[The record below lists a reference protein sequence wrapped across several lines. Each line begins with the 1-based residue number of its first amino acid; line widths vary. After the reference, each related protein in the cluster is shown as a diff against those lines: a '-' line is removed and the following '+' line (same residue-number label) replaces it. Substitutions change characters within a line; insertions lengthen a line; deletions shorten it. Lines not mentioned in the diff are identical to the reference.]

1 MLSVGVIDS
10 GVNRAW
16 LSGSKSRISGVHI
29 LRQANGAISVHPDDL
44 VDHLNHGTICIRIIE
59 KYVRSVHFEVIK
71 IFDHVPTAPENV
83 LIKAIKWC
91 IERKVDVIN
100 LSLGIECETMSAA
113 LIEVCDLAYE
123 KNIPII
129 AASHNNFNVSF
140 PAFYPKVFSVG
151 KLPGSIDSLMYLENS
166 PINFFTK
173 GDVIA
178 DSSRFSGS
186 SFACSRIT
194 GEVLKIFTEKGKLS
208 IDSLKEELIRK
219 AQVIKPATPVFGQRY
234 SYTDPDAFDEKEV
247 RPIAQR
253 YLKWKNKYPD
263 IKNIIIVPFGNENLQ
278 LLQREVTSTLFRS
291 PFKIVKEG
299 MKILKTREKWKKFDA
314 VALGG
319 IDEAIT
325 FAPPGDFVFQLN
337 ELLLAGKHFIVF
349 NKITCSFLSG
359 IKSQLNSSSQIICH
373 SIDTLVMTDFFRFRY
388 LPEISIP
395 VIACIGAAQ
404 NSVLQFQ
411 TAIHNVLSKSGWAV
425 EYLSPFSEGDLS
437 SASFSFPVMSDLV
450 NLKSDQKKELVGLLL
465 KSIDYLNSPDLIL
478 TGVPGSLVPANLNG
492 FSDLVDPLNFLSG
505 IKPDA
510 VIIFVNENDSY
521 ESICDE
527 INVTRSFLKSTTMC
541 VVASEGLANSNASL
555 LKKLRKELPVITL
568 NELQAG
574 GPLTA
579 LIKKIFKKK

>member
-10 GVNRAW
+10 GVNTAL
-16 LSGSKSRISGVHI
+16 LSGSKSKISGVHI
-29 LRQANGAISVHPDDL
+29 FRQANGAITVHPDDL

-71 IFDHVPTAPENV
+71 IFDHVPTAHENV
-83 LIKAIKWC
+83 LIKAIEWC

-100 LSLGIECETMSAA
+100 LSLGIESETMSAA
-113 LIEVCDLAYE
+113 LIEICDLAYE

-194 GEVLKIFTEKGKLS
+194 GEVLQIFTEKGKLS
-208 IDSLKEELIRK
+208 VDSLKEELIRK

-234 SYTDPDAFDEKEV
+234 SYTDPYAFDEKEV

-253 YLKWKNKYPD
+253 YLKWENKYPGVN
-263 IKNIIIVPFGNENLQ
+263 NIVIVPLRNENLQ
-278 LLQREVTSTLFRS
+278 FLQREGTSKRFKS

-299 MKILKTREKWKKFDA
+299 ITILKEKAKWNKFDT
-314 VALGG
+314 VAMGG

-325 FAPPGDFVFQLN
+325 FAPPGDFVFQLK

-349 NKITCSFLSG
+349 DKITFSFLNE

-373 SIDTLVMTDFFRFRY
+373 FIDAAVMMDFFRFKY
-388 LPEISIP
+388 LPKSSIP
-395 VIACIGAAQ
+395 VIACIGMAQ
-404 NSVLQFQ
+404 NSSLEFQ
-411 TAIHNVLSKSGWAV
+411 VAIKEVLSKSGWVV

-437 SASFSFPVMSDLV
+437 SASFSFPVMSELV
-450 NLKSDQKKELVGLLL
+450 NLKSDQKKELVGLLV
-465 KSIDYLNSPDLIL
+465 KSIDYLKSPDLIL
-478 TGVPGSLVPANLNG
+478 TGVPGRLVPASLNG
-492 FSDLVDPLNFLSG
+492 FSDLIDPLNFLSG
-505 IKPDA
+505 VKPDA
-510 VIIFVNENDSY
+510 VILYINENDSY
-521 ESICDE
+521 ESILDE
-527 INVTRSFLKSTTMC
+527 INVTRSFLKSTKMC
-541 VVASEGLANSNASL
+541 VVASEGLVKTNASL
-555 LKKLRKELPVITL
+555 VKKLYKKIPVIAI
-568 NELQAG
+568 NELRAG
-574 GPLTA
+574 GSLSV
-579 LIKKIFKKK
+579 LIKKLS